1 MSPGYGN
8 NDHNDD
14 ISYDED
20 VDSADFFLFYLIGIH
35 SMQGWIA
42 TTMHGVTRKKAQKKI
57 IGYRKSV

>member
-42 TTMHGVTRKKAQKKI
+42 TTMHGVTRK
-57 IGYRKSV
+57 RST